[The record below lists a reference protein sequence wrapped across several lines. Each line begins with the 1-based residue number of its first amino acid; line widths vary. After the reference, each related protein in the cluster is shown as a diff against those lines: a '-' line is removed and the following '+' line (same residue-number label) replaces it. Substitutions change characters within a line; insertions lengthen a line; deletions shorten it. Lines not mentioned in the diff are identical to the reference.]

1 MRKNNSTGAR
11 IVEYWGKNIILTFN
25 SAYLEI
31 EYFAWWVDTL
41 SSVIIHSEICL
52 IFVFSIAK
60 TKMPKKSQMFR
71 AFPVFSVIKQRNSPF
86 DNIAEI
92 IDHLPVAT
100 VQIIE
105 LVTPLGSQL
114 YCLFKSLLKYS
125 LVNVYDQLVVHNFTK
140 DFDENMDW
148 K

>member
-1 MRKNNSTGAR
+1 MSIQA
-11 IVEYWGKNIILTFN
+11 KNIILMFN

-31 EYFAWWVDTL
+31 EYFAWWVDAL

-60 TKMPKKSQMFR
+60 TKMYKKSQKFH

-92 IDHLPVAT
+92 IDHIPVTT

-105 LVTPLGSQL
+105 LVTPLRSLL
-114 YCLFKSLLKYS
+114 YCLFK
-125 LVNVYDQLVVHNFTK
+125 
-140 DFDENMDW
+140 
-148 K
+148 